1 MTNVYRN
8 FSSSRRDFIRSTA
21 SLAATVGAASMIP
34 ATSARADSG
43 GDYAN
48 DLWERTKAELAGGN
62 HRMELNIHAWEGYTE
77 EPVRCKFFNT

>member
-34 ATSARADSG
+34 AVSHADSG
-43 GDYAN
+43 ADYAN
-48 DLWERTKAELAGGN
+48 DLWERTKA
-62 HRMELNIHAWEGYTE
+62 
-77 EPVRCKFFNT
+77 